1 MRSRQ
6 RMFAAVMRLLLK
18 CLRLGRRRRFKLV
31 RQVEQLWQ
39 YGHLC
44 LRSLLYNS
52 FTNGDVVLDSLFE
65 PVYWLVDHVTRWFGV
80 VFVAL
85 VIGLTSSIVAIVYIC
100 LLPLIL
106 QTYTPAWICWHLAY
120 GHWNLIMIV
129 FHYYMAITTSPGH
142 PPQEMH
148 CPQAGSHP
156 PLQHLQ
162 QTYYQTPPP
171 TFSFHQRA
179 FHKSVVYLWVLCS
192 SVALALGALTLW
204 HAALITRGETSIERH
219 INKKERQRLQ
229 KKGKVSAACGA
240 GRLAGAELD
249 VTCVSPAC
257 RSSGTPTVMA
267 AGITGR
273 CSWAWTC
280 QGKAPEKPL
289 PGKVVAQQRVGVL
302 GHWGSPWVA
311 GAEQDSEHPMLCS
324 ALGFARQGGPRHL
337 LPCGFSALPVA
348 NSGLPSTPLP
358 RESWLR
364 SSAIV
369 AARGHGLTALAWLC
383 RAEKR

>member
-31 RQVEQLWQ
+31 RQAEQLWH

-142 PPQEMH
+142 PPQTKDDLTGVSVCRKCIAPKPARTHH
-148 CPQAGSHP
+148 CSICN
-156 PLQHLQ
+156 
-162 QTYYQTPPP
+162 
-171 TFSFHQRA
+171 RC
-179 FHKSVVYLWVLCS
+179 VLKMDHHCLRNLLSLAVPS

-229 KKGKVSAACGA
+229 KKGKVFRNPYSYG
-240 GRLAGAELD
+240 
-249 VTCVSPAC
+249 
-257 RSSGTPTVMA
+257 
-267 AGITGR
+267 
-273 CSWAWTC
+273 SWDNW
-280 QGKAPEKPL
+280 
-289 PGKVVAQQRVGVL
+289 KVFLGV
-302 GHWGSPWVA
+302 
-311 GAEQDSEHPMLCS
+311 DM
-324 ALGFARQGGPRHL
+324 PRHWLTRVL
-337 LPCGFSALPVA
+337 LPSPHLPHGT
-348 NSGLPSTPLP
+348 GLSWDLPPCVTEQHSPL
-358 RESWLR
+358 L
-364 SSAIV
+364 AI
-369 AARGHGLTALAWLC
+369 
-383 RAEKR
+383 

>member
-1 MRSRQ
+1 MHSAVPATVAPQSPGAWAQLRGLCILVQGEGQAPAVLRGCQQHVVEGQQGPLTLSSPCRCGTAGMRSRQ
-6 RMFAAVMRLLLK
+6 RVFAAAMRLLLR
-18 CLRLGRRRRFKLV
+18 CLRLGRRRRCTLV
-31 RQVEQLWQ
+31 RQAEQLWR

-85 VIGLTSSIVAIVYIC
+85 VIGLTSSVVAIVYIC

-142 PPQEMH
+142 PPQEVH
-148 CPQAGSHP
+148 CSQACSHP

-171 TFSFHQRA
+171 TFSFRQRA
-179 FHKSVVYLWVLCS
+179 FHKSVVYVWVLCS

-229 KKGKVSAACGA
+229 KKGKLFRNPYSYGSWDNWKVFLGVDMPRHWLTRVLLPSPHLPHGT
-240 GRLAGAELD
+240 GLSWDLPP
-249 VTCVSPAC
+249 CV
-257 RSSGTPTVMA
+257 
-267 AGITGR
+267 
-273 CSWAWTC
+273 
-280 QGKAPEKPL
+280 
-289 PGKVVAQQRVGVL
+289 
-302 GHWGSPWVA
+302 
-311 GAEQDSEHPMLCS
+311 AEQHAP
-324 ALGFARQGGPRHL
+324 L
-337 LPCGFSALPVA
+337 LS
-348 NSGLPSTPLP
+348 
-358 RESWLR
+358 
-364 SSAIV
+364 I
-369 AARGHGLTALAWLC
+369 
-383 RAEKR
+383 

>member
-18 CLRLGRRRRFKLV
+18 CLRLGRRRRFRLV
-31 RQVEQLWQ
+31 RQVEQLWH

-65 PVYWLVDHVTRWFGV
+65 PIYWLVDHVTRWFGV

-106 QTYTPAWICWHLAY
+106 QTYTPGWICWHLAY

-142 PPQEMH
+142 PPQAKNDLTGVSICRKCIAPKPARTHH
-148 CPQAGSHP
+148 CSICNRCVLKMDHHCRILLP
-156 PLQHLQ
+156 PMLQLLSLVI
-162 QTYYQTPPP
+162 P
-171 TFSFHQRA
+171 
-179 FHKSVVYLWVLCS
+179 S

-219 INKKERQRLQ
+219 INRKERQRLQ
-229 KKGKVSAACGA
+229 KKGKVFRNPYSYGSWDNWKVFL
-240 GRLAGAELD
+240 GVD
-249 VTCVSPAC
+249 V
-257 RSSGTPTVMA
+257 
-267 AGITGR
+267 
-273 CSWAWTC
+273 
-280 QGKAPEKPL
+280 
-289 PGKVVAQQRVGVL
+289 
-302 GHWGSPWVA
+302 
-311 GAEQDSEHPMLCS
+311 
-324 ALGFARQGGPRHL
+324 PRHWLTRVL
-337 LPCGFSALPVA
+337 LPSPHLPHGT
-348 NSGLPSTPLP
+348 GLSWDLPPCVTEQRAPL
-358 RESWLR
+358 L
-364 SSAIV
+364 AI
-369 AARGHGLTALAWLC
+369 
-383 RAEKR
+383 

>member
-6 RMFAAVMRLLLK
+6 RMLAAAMRLLLK

-31 RQVEQLWQ
+31 RQAGQLWH
-39 YGHLC
+39 YGRLC

-129 FHYYMAITTSPGH
+129 FHYYKAITTSPGH
-142 PPQEMH
+142 PPQAKNDLTGVSICRKCIAPKPARTHHCSICNRCVLKMDHH
-148 CPQAGSHP
+148 CPWLNNCVGHYNHRYFFSFCLFMTMGCIYCSISGWDMFRDAYAAIE
-156 PLQHLQ
+156 
-162 QTYYQTPPP
+162 TYYQTPPP
-171 TFSFHQRA
+171 TFTFRQRA

-229 KKGKVSAACGA
+229 KKGKALAHPRPPALSSLTPWNRPELGAASLHDQAAHTAPGHLRPGCCSSLSP
-240 GRLAGAELD
+240 LAGERTGDPLPSQGS
-249 VTCVSPAC
+249 VWPKWLVE
-257 RSSGTPTVMA
+257 
-267 AGITGR
+267 GR
-273 CSWAWTC
+273 CSY
-280 QGKAPEKPL
+280 QSQSSGK
-289 PGKVVAQQRVGVL
+289 
-302 GHWGSPWVA
+302 
-311 GAEQDSEHPMLCS
+311 
-324 ALGFARQGGPRHL
+324 
-337 LPCGFSALPVA
+337 
-348 NSGLPSTPLP
+348 
-358 RESWLR
+358 
-364 SSAIV
+364 
-369 AARGHGLTALAWLC
+369 
-383 RAEKR
+383 